1 MTAPIGVLVV
11 DDDEDIRTVI
21 ELTLGLKGYDVRG
34 AEDGLDA
41 LEQLHADDARPSV
54 ILLDLR
60 MPRMNGI
67 EFLHALRSDP
77 ALAAIPVVVLT
88 GDSAAA
94 SEAMNAGANGLVLK
108 PIDSRSLFRSIEPYV
123 S

>member
-1 MTAPIGVLVV
+1 MTAPTCVLVV

-21 ELTLGLKGYDVRG
+21 ELTLGLRGHDVRG
-34 AEDGLDA
+34 AEDGLAA
-41 LEQLHADDARPSV
+41 LEQLHAGARPSV

-77 ALAAIPVVVLT
+77 ALAPIPVVVLT
-88 GDSAAA
+88 GDSAAVP
-94 SEAMNAGANGLVLK
+94 EAMAAGANGLLLK
-108 PIDSRSLFRSIEPYV
+108 PIDNRALFRSIEPYV
-123 S
+123 A

>member
-1 MTAPIGVLVV
+1 VTAPTRVLVV

-21 ELTLGLKGYDVRG
+21 ELTLARRGYEVLG
-34 AEDGLDA
+34 AEDGIDA
-41 LEQLHADDARPSV
+41 LEQLHADGSPSV

-77 ALAAIPVVVLT
+77 ALAQIPVVVLT

-94 SEAMNAGANGLVLK
+94 TQAMTAGANGMLLK
-108 PIDSRSLFRSIEPYV
+108 PIDTRSLFRSIEPYV

>member
-1 MTAPIGVLVV
+1 MTAPTSVLVV

-21 ELTLGLKGYDVRG
+21 ELTLGLKGYEVRC
-34 AEDGLDA
+34 AEDGLEA
-41 LEQLHADDARPSV
+41 LEQLHADANASV

-77 ALAAIPVVVLT
+77 SLARIPVVVLT

-94 SEAMNAGANGLVLK
+94 TEAMTAGANGLLLK
-108 PIDSRSLFRSIEPYV
+108 PIDSRALFRSIEPYV